1 MARLILLILV
11 VGVGL
16 WLYKNSSGG
25 LLGSRGDESS
35 NRAPIE
41 RARQVSEKAKE
52 RQAEIDR
59 LGSESAPPREAGR
72 VQENMTPSEV
82 RALMGEPDEVIPG
95 TSDSGAPRETWT
107 YKSVGKTVVFENG
120 VAVLVR

>member
-1 MARLILLILV
+1 MARIILLVLV
-11 VGVGL
+11 VGAGL

-35 NRAPIE
+35 SRAPIE
-41 RARQVSEKAKE
+41 RARQAAQKANE

-72 VQENMTPSEV
+72 VQENMTPNEV
-82 RALMGEPDEVIPG
+82 RKLMGAPDEIVPG
-95 TSDSGAPRETWT
+95 ASDSGTPRETWY
-107 YKSVGKTVVFENG
+107 YKSIGKKIVFEKG
-120 VAVLVR
+120 VAILVE

>member
-1 MARLILLILV
+1 MSRIILLVLV
-11 VGVGL
+11 VAAAL

-35 NRAPIE
+35 SRAPIE
-41 RARQVSEKAKE
+41 RARQAAQKANE

-72 VQENMTPSEV
+72 VQENMTPDEV
-82 RALMGEPDEVIPG
+82 RKLMGAPDEIV
-95 TSDSGAPRETWT
+95 SGASDAGTPRETWY
-107 YKSVGKTVVFENG
+107 YKSIGKKIVFEKG
-120 VAVLVR
+120 VAILVE